1 MIILAPDS
9 TYLSQGRI
17 WLIGGTSESGKIAA
31 AIAAAAIPCTVTVT
45 TAVARELYPLSPH
58 LRLAVGALL
67 STQMAEFCRQ
77 EGIIAIV
84 DASHPHAAAVSQ
96 GAITTASSC
105 SLPYLRYE
113 RPEVGQISSREN
125 VRELVGLAQLVAG
138 NYLQGERV
146 LLTIGCRFLSLF
158 QPWQERA
165 TLFARILPSANSF
178 KLAAEAGFSGDRLIA
193 IRPPVTRELEKA
205 LWQQWQIS
213 LAITKAS
220 GTAGGEATKRSVA
233 AELGIPLIVI
243 SRPRLPYPQTTSD
256 LVEVLR
262 FCRQYLP
269 AIEVRGSG

>member
-1 MIILAPDS
+1 MTILAPNS

-17 WLIGGTSESGKIAA
+17 WLIGGTSESGKMAA

-45 TAVARELYPLSPH
+45 TAAARELYPVSPH
-58 LRLAVGALL
+58 LRLEVGVLL
-67 STQMAEFCRQ
+67 STQMAEFCHQ
-77 EGIIAIV
+77 KGIVAIV
-84 DASHPHAAAVSQ
+84 DASHPHAAVVSQ
-96 GAITTASSC
+96 GAISAASSC

-125 VRELVGLAQLVAG
+125 VRELASFAELLAG

-165 TLFARILPSANSF
+165 TLFARILPTVNSF
-178 KLAAEAGFSGDRLIA
+178 NLAAAAGFSGDHLMA
-193 IRPPVTRELEKA
+193 IRPPVSRELEKA

-220 GTAGGEATKRSVA
+220 GTAGGEAIKRSVA

-243 SRPRLPYPQTTSD
+243 NRPQLLYPQATSD
-256 LVEVLR
+256 LTEVLR
-262 FCRQYLP
+262 FCRQYL
-269 AIEVRGSG
+269 